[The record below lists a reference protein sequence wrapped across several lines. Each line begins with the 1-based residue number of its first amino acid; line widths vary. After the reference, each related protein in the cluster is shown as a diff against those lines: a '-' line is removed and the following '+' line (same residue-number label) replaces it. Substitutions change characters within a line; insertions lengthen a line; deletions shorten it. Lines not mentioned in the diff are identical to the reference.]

1 MDKKNEDNLVA
12 GTARAMFDLAVSA
25 NMKSLKI
32 PKILDKIREAA
43 AKGQFEI
50 EHKAKMSYVEASQFV
65 TVLRAHGFDVM
76 DDAGD
81 QNNWTF
87 GISWDEP

>member
-1 MDKKNEDNLVA
+1 MAKKTEDDFVA

-25 NMKSLKI
+25 NMKKLKTS
-32 PKILDKIREAA
+32 KILDKIREAA

-50 EHKAKMSYVEASQFV
+50 EHKAKMSHVEASQFV
-65 TVLRAHGFDVM
+65 TVLRAHGFDVL
-76 DDAGD
+76 DDVGD
-81 QNNWTF
+81 QDNWNF